1 MVMRRGPKAKPA
13 TGTGELFPVQQKT
26 EPRYRGVRRRPW
38 GRFAAEIRDPMKKAR
53 VWLGTF
59 DSAEDAARAYDAAAR
74 ALRGSKA
81 RTNFPLISPDDD
93 ETGFEN
99 KKFQQQYNNPT
110 MSSLSSTVESTSGP
124 RVSDP
129 VRKRVNPNPK
139 PVVVHDDD
147 DRHSNCDSSSSVVDD
162 DGLNDGDVDLTSSR
176 LRKPLGFDLNL
187 PPPLDDMGNFSN
199 PIDHDDNLYVTTLC
213 L

>member
-1 MVMRRGPKAKPA
+1 MAMRRGTKAKPA
-13 TGTGELFPVQQKT
+13 TGTGEIIPVQQKT
-26 EPRYRGVRRRPW
+26 EPRYRGVRKRPW
-38 GRFAAEIRDPMKKAR
+38 GRFAAEIRDPIKKAR

-81 RTNFPLISPDDD
+81 KTNFPFISPDND
-93 ETGFEN
+93 ETLFEN
-99 KKFQQQYNNPT
+99 KKIKQQNNYPA
-110 MSSLSSTVESTSGP
+110 MSSLSSTVESTSVP

-129 VRKRVNPNPK
+129 FEKRVNPK

-147 DRHSNCDSSSSVVDD
+147 ENCHSNCDSSSSVVDD
-162 DGLNDGDVDLTSSR
+162 DGSNDGDVDLTSSR

-187 PPPLDDMGNFSN
+187 PPPSDDMEIFSN
-199 PIDHDDNLYVTTLC
+199 PIVHDDDLYVTTLC

>member
-1 MVMRRGPKAKPA
+1 MVMRRRTKIKPA
-13 TGTGELFPVQQKT
+13 TGTGDVSPVQQKT
-26 EPRYRGVRRRPW
+26 EPRYRGVRKRPW
-38 GRFAAEIRDPMKKAR
+38 GRFAAEIRDPMKKTR

-81 RTNFPLISPDDD
+81 KTNFPFLSPDDED
-93 ETGFEN
+93 VLQLES
-99 KKFQQQYNNPT
+99 KIIQKQNNCYPT
-110 MSSLSSTVESTSGP
+110 MSSMSSTVESTSGP

-129 VRKRVNPNPK
+129 SGKRVDPK
-139 PVVVHDDD
+139 PVVYDDD
-147 DRHSNCDSSSSVVDD
+147 DCHSNCDSSSSVVDD
-162 DGLNDGDVDLTSSR
+162 DDGFNDGDVDLTSSL

-187 PPPLDDMGNFSN
+187 PPPLDDMGIFSN
-199 PIDHDDNLYVTTLC
+199 PIDDHHELYVTTLC